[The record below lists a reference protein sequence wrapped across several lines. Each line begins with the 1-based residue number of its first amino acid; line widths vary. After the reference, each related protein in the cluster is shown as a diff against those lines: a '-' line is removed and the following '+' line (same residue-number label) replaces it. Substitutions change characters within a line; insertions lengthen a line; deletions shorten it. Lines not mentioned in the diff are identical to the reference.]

1 MQGIQA
7 WPWICHMC
15 GPFNYS
21 KHLKKIMM
29 IYFYIMLRIS
39 INSSPIRF
47 LTSKCQNMCVCVCHV
62 NCEMQS
68 MAPNGSCHIMKLCYR
83 IFFAVLRF
91 FIAIDFPI
99 KNSHRISLKIS
110 HRNHRFSKAPCPVS
124 LHVSASAGRL
134 GTTCNA
140 RCNSVLL
147 DEHDGIHMI
156 IYCMYVYIY
165 IYILWYIIY
174 ILWYII
180 YILWYNIYIC
190 TWLYDY
196 MTIWLYDYM
205 IIWLY
210 MYDYICVSPKV
221 LDMNMDIMG

>member
-1 MQGIQA
+1 
-7 WPWICHMC
+7 
-15 GPFNYS
+15 
-21 KHLKKIMM
+21 M

-91 FIAIDFPI
+91 FIAIDFPFKVPI
-99 KNSHRISLKIS
+99 ETIDFPKLPALFRSMSRH
-110 HRNHRFSKAPCPVS
+110 P
-124 LHVSASAGRL
+124 SAGRL

-165 IYILWYIIY
+165 SDGQTLRTSFGKIFSKPSQRGCSKYEVVITYPKPILRTFPSY
-174 ILWYII
+174 
-180 YILWYNIYIC
+180 
-190 TWLYDY
+190 T
-196 MTIWLYDYM
+196 
-205 IIWLY
+205 
-210 MYDYICVSPKV
+210 
-221 LDMNMDIMG
+221 